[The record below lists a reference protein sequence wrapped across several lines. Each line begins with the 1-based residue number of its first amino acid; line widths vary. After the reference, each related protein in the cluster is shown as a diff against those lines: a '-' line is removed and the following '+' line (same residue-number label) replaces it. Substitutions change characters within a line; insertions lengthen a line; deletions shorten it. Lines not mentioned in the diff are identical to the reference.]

1 MLANL
6 QKESTDIGVMHIK
19 KIKRKSIYFK
29 TLSEQKKVR
38 PSILQDPKAR
48 RNTEITKK
56 QKNCSATDVNMN
68 LHNILGFSDQNII
81 PRSNIASKFIHNC
94 KNYVKLFQLY
104 SNLLPYSDSQI
115 NQPAIHNFFKLK
127 IIAKKVFSYL
137 SI

>member
-1 MLANL
+1 MRLWGDLRCKLRRSRGKVCNLRHFLSNKRFVNRFCRIRKLGALLKL
-6 QKESTDIGVMHIK
+6 QK
-19 KIKRKSIYFK
+19 
-29 TLSEQKKVR
+29 
-38 PSILQDPKAR
+38 
-48 RNTEITKK
+48 KK

-127 IIAKKVFSYL
+127 IIAKKSFLIYRYNL
-137 SI
+137 TK